1 MDGKLKITLLCKHHV
16 ILQKV
21 QSYLNSKTF
30 EKNFSFFEV
39 EVETTQKGT
48 NVLSITWNEKV
59 TEKYPAVWLRDN
71 CQCSKCY
78 QASAFA
84 RLHVMQKVDTEIKI
98 QSTFLSNDGKVS
110 INFKQ
115 SF

>member
-1 MDGKLKITLLCKHHV
+1 MDGNLKITLFCKHYV

-21 QSYLNSKTF
+21 KS
-30 EKNFSFFEV
+30 FSIKKHLRRIFLFKV
-39 EVETTQKGT
+39 EVETTEKGT

-71 CQCSKCY
+71 CQCPQCY

-110 INFKQ
+110 INF
-115 SF
+115 